1 MQMILLSPLCVVS
14 KEVKSIAR
22 VPWDEGSQAMWQ
34 LGGRFL
40 TQKPTCN
47 IGIWGIKKEPH

>member
-14 KEVKSIAR
+14 KEVKSIAC

-34 LGGRFL
+34 LGGRSL
-40 TQKPTCN
+40 TQKPICN
-47 IGIWGIKKEPH
+47 TGILGVKKEPH